1 MKFLFSVAISSSDSI
16 MGTLVSKFPL
26 LMSID
31 ASIKLD
37 IGLKNLDANLIA
49 TEIERNNN
57 KVTTIK

>member
-1 MKFLFSVAISSSDSI
+1 

-31 ASIKLD
+31 APIKLD
-37 IGLKNLDANLIA
+37 IGLKNQDANLIA
-49 TEIERNNN
+49 TEIDRNNN